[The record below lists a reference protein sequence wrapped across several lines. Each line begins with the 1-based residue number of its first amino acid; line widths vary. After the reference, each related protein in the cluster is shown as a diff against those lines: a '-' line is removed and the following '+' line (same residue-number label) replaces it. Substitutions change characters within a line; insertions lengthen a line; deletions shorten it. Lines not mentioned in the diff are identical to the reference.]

1 MTVEAI
7 CKRLVYS
14 NLEGT
19 YRVYAF
25 RPTNPESE
33 MNLTKYGDFTIAGER
48 EFSIDK
54 VYTMDVEPNKDSKY
68 PASYQF
74 IKYTGMEYDG
84 ERFAVEPQ
92 MRFKVLS
99 SYMTEGQA
107 MSCLD
112 AYPDFIDRVLMGN
125 IDTIDVNKIK
135 GVGNILLNKYVAKLK
150 DDTYSI
156 MFGTVL
162 SKYGE
167 ATPKACK
174 LAAEKYVDPEDLEH
188 AIVEDPYETLCA
200 VLDKKVKS
208 VDKFVRDVK
217 PEYLESKS
225 RCRRAVFD
233 LLHELQNEGSTRC
246 NANMLAQVVKSE
258 YPECIKWIHEVITE
272 SPELYYD
279 TATKYVSLLRTFQD
293 EVFVAKQIAK
303 RVKNPVRFEGETEQ
317 FRQVGDCELTDEQ
330 MGALGMIKDNSVG
343 MLTAP
348 GGCVD
353 ADTEY
358 FNGSKWKRI
367 ADYIEGDRVLQYN
380 IDGTAELVEPSRYIK
395 QPCDHLWHF
404 ETKYGINQTVC
415 DEHRIVYWSPKG
427 AFHEC
432 KIKDIIEA
440 QEEKGWS
447 GKFATTFKYE
457 GSGITLT
464 DEEIRIMCA
473 VICDGSFYSQ
483 SKEYQESYNT
493 CRFHIKKER
502 KKERLRQLFFEAN
515 YEWRETESAA
525 EGYTDFYIQAPIRT
539 KVFDSMWYNCTNH
552 QLQVICDEVLNWDGS
567 FNMSAHGVLRKRFS
581 TNVKQTADFIQF
593 AFSACGYRA
602 SILTRN
608 RVGQKYLTCGK
619 WYTRKSEEYNV
630 TITNRTMAGF
640 NTDGRDSH
648 TKTAIQ
654 QVLTTDG
661 YKYCFTVPSH
671 MLVLRR
677 ANRIFIT
684 GNCGKSFSTL
694 AIVRYLESIN
704 KSYVLLAPTG
714 CAAKRLHEA
723 TDRKASTIHMWIMKM
738 LPSDKKDDFN
748 YSPTNSQKCQ
758 ANVVICDEASMLSVD
773 LVAKVFDWVS
783 DHTKVFFVCDPAQL
797 ASISCGNFAQDLMD
811 SGVAPITRLTKVFRY
826 NTSGIAT
833 VVTDTRN
840 GTAKS
845 LEDKYDDYHFVQQ
858 ADTASEVID
867 QISKV
872 YQHFLKKGYK
882 MMDILCLCPYNR
894 GVIGTRIINNVLQ
907 DKFNKNPYL
916 DMGYVVDDT
925 NINFK
930 IGDKIINT
938 KNNYNAK
945 LYPPCYNKK
954 GEEYYEKT
962 FLANGDIGRIDCIFD
977 ELLVCDFDGRLV
989 IFEKPEF
996 RNLSLAYAISCHKSQ
1011 GQESPVVIALM
1022 LRQHT
1027 YMINRNIEYV
1037 AFSRAKK
1044 ELCIIGDV
1052 RTISRG
1058 MRDVQ
1063 NLQRNTWLVELLTG
1077 RKI

>member
-7 CKRLVYS
+7 CKRLVYG
-14 NLEGT
+14 NLDGT

-48 EFSIDK
+48 EFTIDK
-54 VYTMDVEPNKDSKY
+54 VYMMDVEPNKDSKY

-84 ERFAVEPQ
+84 KRFAVEPQ

-112 AYPDFIDRVLMGN
+112 AYPDFIDRVLMDN
-125 IDTIDVNKIK
+125 VDSIDVNKIK
-135 GVGNILLNKYVAKLK
+135 GVGNILLNKYTTKLK
-150 DDTYSI
+150 EDTYSI

-162 SKYGE
+162 SKYGD

-174 LAAEKYVDPEDLEH
+174 LAAEKYVDPDDLER
-188 AIVEDPYETLCA
+188 AIVEDPYETLCV

-233 LLHELQNEGSTRC
+233 LLDEMEEEGSTRC
-246 NANMLAQVVKSE
+246 NANALAKVVQTE

-272 SPELYYD
+272 SPELYFD
-279 TATKYVSLLRTFQD
+279 TATKYVSLLKTFQN
-293 EVFVAKQIAK
+293 EVFVAKQIIK
-303 RVKNPVRFEGETEQ
+303 RVKSPVRFEGDTEQ
-317 FRQVGDCELTDEQ
+317 FRQIGEATLTDEQ
-330 MGALGMIKDNSVG
+330 LEGVAMVRDNSVG
-343 MLTAP
+343 MLT
-348 GGCVD
+348 G
-353 ADTEY
+353 
-358 FNGSKWKRI
+358 N
-367 ADYIEGDRVLQYN
+367 
-380 IDGTAELVEPSRYIK
+380 
-395 QPCDHLWHF
+395 
-404 ETKYGINQTVC
+404 
-415 DEHRIVYWSPKG
+415 
-427 AFHEC
+427 
-432 KIKDIIEA
+432 
-440 QEEKGWS
+440 S
-447 GKFATTFKYE
+447 G
-457 GSGITLT
+457 
-464 DEEIRIMCA
+464 
-473 VICDGSFYSQ
+473 V
-483 SKEYQESYNT
+483 
-493 CRFHIKKER
+493 
-502 KKERLRQLFFEAN
+502 
-515 YEWRETESAA
+515 
-525 EGYTDFYIQAPIRT
+525 
-539 KVFDSMWYNCTNH
+539 
-552 QLQVICDEVLNWDGS
+552 
-567 FNMSAHGVLRKRFS
+567 
-581 TNVKQTADFIQF
+581 
-593 AFSACGYRA
+593 
-602 SILTRN
+602 
-608 RVGQKYLTCGK
+608 
-619 WYTRKSEEYNV
+619 
-630 TITNRTMAGF
+630 
-640 NTDGRDSH
+640 
-648 TKTAIQ
+648 
-654 QVLTTDG
+654 
-661 YKYCFTVPSH
+661 
-671 MLVLRR
+671 
-677 ANRIFIT
+677 
-684 GNCGKSFSTL
+684 GKSTSTL
-694 AIVRYLESIN
+694 AIAHYLESIN

-748 YSPTNSQKCQ
+748 YSPTDRMKCQ
-758 ANVVICDEASMLSVD
+758 ADVVICDEASMLSVD
-773 LVAKVFDWVS
+773 LVAKIFDWVS

-797 ASISCGNFAQDLMD
+797 ASISCGNFAQNLMD
-811 SGVAPITRLTKVFRY
+811 SNVVPITRLTKVFRY

-840 GTAKS
+840 GTTKS
-845 LEDKYDDYHFVQQ
+845 IEDKYDDYHFVQQ

-872 YQHFLKKGYK
+872 YQHFLKKGHK

-894 GVIGTRIINNVLQ
+894 GQIGTRIINNVLQ
-907 DKFNKNPYL
+907 EKFNKNPYL

-925 NINFK
+925 NVNFK
-930 IGDKIINT
+930 IGDKVINT
-938 KNNYNAK
+938 KNSYSAK
-945 LYPPCYNKK
+945 LYPPCYTKK
-954 GEEYYEKT
+954 GEEYYKKT
-962 FLANGDIGRIDCIFD
+962 FLANGDIGRIDCVFD
-977 ELLVCDFDGRLV
+977 DLLVCDFDGRLV
-989 IFEKPEF
+989 VFEKPEF

-1044 ELCIIGDV
+1044 ELCVIGDKK
-1052 RTISRG
+1052 TIARG

-1063 NLQRNTWLVELLTG
+1063 NLQRDTWLVDLLTG